1 MTTDPED
8 RNRIGAL
15 QREVARLKNQVAFLL
30 KELKLEYVEPPE
42 SAMDKQIRSLLEQN
56 KPMDAMRVYRE
67 TTGASLSEAKTY
79 IEKVAAGGG

>member
-15 QREVARLKNQVAFLL
+15 QRDVARLKNQVEFLL
-30 KELKLEYVEPPE
+30 HELKLAYPEPAE
-42 SAMDKQIRSLLEQN
+42 SPLDKQIRTLLEQN

-67 TTGASLSEAKTY
+67 ATGASLSEAKTY
-79 IEKVAAGGG
+79 VEKVSTGGS